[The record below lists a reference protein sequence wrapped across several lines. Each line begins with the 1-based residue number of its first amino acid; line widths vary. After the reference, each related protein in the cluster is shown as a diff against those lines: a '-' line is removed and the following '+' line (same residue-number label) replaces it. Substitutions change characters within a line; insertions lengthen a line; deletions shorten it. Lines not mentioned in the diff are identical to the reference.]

1 MILNFG
7 GISGAHFNPAV
18 TLAFSLRGVFP
29 WTKVLTYWAVQIGG
43 GIAGA
48 AIVRGIFPDNP
59 EDDYLGR
66 PLAHYGWTTG
76 LYVEILLTFVHILNI
91 LGTATRHQLIGT
103 GTAFAVGAWVA
114 TSFLFTGP
122 LSGAVLN
129 PAIAFGAFVISG
141 EWMYGW
147 IYIVGEFAGSLLA
160 IAVTWVIHPQVER
173 VEKGVAEGAE
183 TEKDRHRGPEAA

>member
-1 MILNFG
+1 
-7 GISGAHFNPAV
+7 
-18 TLAFSLRGVFP
+18 
-29 WTKVLTYWAVQIGG
+29 
-43 GIAGA
+43 
-48 AIVRGIFPDNP
+48 
-59 EDDYLGR
+59 
-66 PLAHYGWTTG
+66 
-76 LYVEILLTFVHILNI
+76 LLTFVHILNI

-114 TSFLFTGP
+114 TSFLFTGKIFNACYDVNGIILIVISGP

-160 IAVTWVIHPQVER
+160 IAVTWIIHPQVER